1 MLDFFMPRIYPE
13 LKINSEHGFW
23 RQQAFYQP
31 YSAPTDNSQVQRG
44 VLTYHGK
51 NQKAHSAPGHVIV
64 FEKSDRPLGKGSFG
78 VVYGADSY
86 ALDYKSHTLTFKNI
100 AKVVKILQVGENVT
114 VEDIESE
121 YRLGKKAP
129 HLGMKKPVFT
139 IDGKC
144 HIVMKRLP
152 GEELEKLIKDK
163 KIENLEVSQK
173 IILTYRLLQALKAQ
187 VPDIGMVHR
196 DIKPKNIL
204 VALESE
210 ITVNIIDYGLAKPAN
225 VDDDKACGT
234 PAYSAPEMFDGFY
247 HDKPHDV
254 FSMARVIALLWIED
268 KQSYNISIPKVAQ
281 AYAQT
286 AANELENIQSA
297 DLKNHPV
304 IFQILKDMLNANQ
317 FERPTIEQCIQ
328 RLERDYSEIL
338 GISLQTT
345 SASTDL
351 AAPKSQISSEKS
363 DKFNTRMQEKLQ
375 KLQNYTENANLN
387 KKDVLVMEKF
397 IKAMQ
402 ELTQAQTS
410 SIPEKQQHYQ
420 NILNLESVKHCAQ
433 NHKYI
438 NYMLKNIAALVLTL
452 GVGYIGFS
460 IGARLAGGR
469 GTFFHNPIH
478 EQLDEFA
485 EMTKSMKPSGSR

>member
-1 MLDFFMPRIYPE
+1 MPRIYPE
-13 LKINSEHGFW
+13 FKINSEHGFW

-31 YSAPTDNSQVQRG
+31 YSAPTDNSQARRG

-86 ALDYKSHTLTFKNI
+86 ALDYKSHTLTFKDT

-114 VEDIESE
+114 VEDIKSE

-139 IDGKC
+139 IDGLC

-152 GEELEKLIKDK
+152 GEELEKLIND
-163 KIENLEVSQK
+163 EEQLSSLELNQK

-187 VPDIGMVHR
+187 VHDIGMVHR

-254 FSMARVIALLWIED
+254 FSMARVIALLWINN
-268 KQSYNISIPKVAQ
+268 KQSYKASPWARD
-281 AYAQT
+281 YARA

-297 DLKNHPV
+297 DLREHPV
-304 IFQILKDMLNANQ
+304 IFQILKDMLNANP

-328 RLERDYSEIL
+328 RLELEEEYSKIL

-345 SASTDL
+345 SAFRDL
-351 AAPKSQISSEKS
+351 PVPKSPISSEKS
-363 DKFNTRMQEKLQ
+363 DQFNTRMQEKLQ
-375 KLQNYTENANLN
+375 ELENYIKNANLN
-387 KKDVLVMEKF
+387 KKDVLVMENF

-420 NILNLESVKHCAQ
+420 NILNLESVKQCAQ

-438 NYMLKNIAALVLTL
+438 NYMLKNIAAFVLTL

-460 IGARLAGGR
+460 IGAQLAGGR

-478 EQLDEFA
+478 KQLDEFA
-485 EMTKSMKPSGSR
+485 EMIKSKSTKPSGSR